1 MRDPDLEHL
10 QRAHHPVAIR
20 ERLEKPPRQQLVSD
34 AVLGGIDGCVT
45 TFAVVAGSVGA
56 GLPGTVALVLG
67 LANLLAD
74 GFSMAVSNYEAVQA
88 QAEHLA
94 SVRREEE
101 RHVALVPAGER
112 EEVRQL
118 FARKGFSGD
127 LLDQVVDTICED
139 PRRWVDTMLVEEH
152 GLQPVPPRAWPSAL
166 ATFGAFVAV
175 GIIPLLPLG
184 VADLDA
190 GRQFALSC
198 GLAGVMFFLI
208 GSVKGLA
215 LGRPALRAG
224 LRTLATGGTA
234 AALAFGAGHLLR
246 GLLTGG

>member
-1 MRDPDLEHL
+1 MPDPELEDL
-10 QRAHHPVAIR
+10 QRVHHPAAIR
-20 ERLEKPPRQQLVSD
+20 ERLERPPKKQLVSD

-45 TFAVVAGSVGA
+45 TFAVVAGTVGA
-56 GLPGTVALVLG
+56 GLPGSVALVLG

-88 QAEHLA
+88 EAEHLD

-101 RHVALVPAGER
+101 LHVALVPEGER

-127 LLDQVVDTICED
+127 MLEQVVDTICD
-139 PRRWVDTMLVEEH
+139 DANRWVNTMLVEEH

-166 ATFGAFVAV
+166 ATFLAFVAV
-175 GIIPLLPLG
+175 GIAPLLPLAFTG
-184 VADLDA
+184 LTAA
-190 GRQFALSC
+190 HQFAFSC
-198 GLAGVMFFLI
+198 GLAGVMFFVV
-208 GSVKGLA
+208 GSLKGLA
-215 LGRPALRAG
+215 LGRPPLRAG
-224 LRTLATGGTA
+224 LRTLLMGGIA
-234 AALAFGAGHLLR
+234 AALAYGAGHGLR